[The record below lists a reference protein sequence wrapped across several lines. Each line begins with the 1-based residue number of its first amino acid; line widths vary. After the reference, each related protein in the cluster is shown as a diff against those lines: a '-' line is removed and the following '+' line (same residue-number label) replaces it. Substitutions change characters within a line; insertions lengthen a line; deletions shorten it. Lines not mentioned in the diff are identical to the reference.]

1 MSNKPAIPTVRTGQS
16 LLDQCLSAVKQTLD
30 QITGQSRNVERL
42 QPLPNTATTA
52 QIIERLNAITERLQ

>member
-1 MSNKPAIPTVRTGQS
+1 MSKKPAIPTVHTGQN

-30 QITGQSRNVERL
+30 QITGQSRSVKRL
-42 QPLPNTATTA
+42 QPLPSTATTS